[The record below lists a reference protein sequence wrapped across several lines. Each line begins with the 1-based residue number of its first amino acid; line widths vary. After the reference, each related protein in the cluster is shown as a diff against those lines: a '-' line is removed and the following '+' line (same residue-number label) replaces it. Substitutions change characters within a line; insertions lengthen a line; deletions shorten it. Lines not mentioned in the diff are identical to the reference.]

1 MTKLPRRALRREL
14 GQLRHRASA
23 APQVD
28 SECAASAFSHLENSA
43 GCAIKNLA
51 QGYVRMIPR
60 HQKLREE
67 FRQVSAAKQM
77 AFDPRRGRGSDS
89 RSPIKKLAAGSTGQH
104 HNRSVI
110 IPGAALRQSLTD
122 IRRTTFDPS
131 FVLILLASPSGF
143 EPLPAQSQ
151 R

>member
-1 MTKLPRRALRREL
+1 MHRAGFAIERAPRRHLGSIADVRR
-14 GQLRHRASA
+14 QLFPTSKILPDAQSRKL
-23 APQVD
+23 V
-28 SECAASAFSHLENSA
+28 
-43 GCAIKNLA
+43 
-51 QGYVRMIPR
+51 QGYARMIPR
-60 HQKLREE
+60 HQKLRDE

-89 RSPIKKLAAGSTGQH
+89 RSPMKKLAAGSTGQH

-131 FVLILLASPSGF
+131 FVLILLASPRGF
-143 EPLPAQSQ
+143 EACYRRERDAIWSE
-151 R
+151 RV